1 MCFVQEWHHT
11 RRFSR
16 HEIKILIMG
25 TGFPSVTNNATLL
38 PMMKEFFENITI
50 RSNWC
55 KVDYRVIGDT
65 GLVWGV
71 GRLSIT
77 SKETNNVETNYSK
90 SCRVFVKSKG
100 KWKLAMLHASPI
112 VLE

>member
-55 KVDYRVIGDT
+55 KVDYRVICDT

-71 GRLSIT
+71 IT
-77 SKETNNVETNYSK
+77 GSETNEATNETETDHSKE
-90 SCRVFVKSKG
+90 CPVFVKSDG
-100 KWKLAMLHASPI
+100 QWKIVMLHASPI
-112 VLE
+112 MLE